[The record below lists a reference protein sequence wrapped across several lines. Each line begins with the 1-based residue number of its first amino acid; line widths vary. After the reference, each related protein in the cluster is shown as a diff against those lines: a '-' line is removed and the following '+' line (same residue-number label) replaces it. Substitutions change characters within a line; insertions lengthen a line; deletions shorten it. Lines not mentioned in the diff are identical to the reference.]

1 MTAPSKQI
9 FDEMKAAAIAVWTEN
24 YSDEFGYVTEKTDR
38 INSINNIED
47 NAMVFFRMFDWVN
60 QGKMIDKLGP
70 EAINYI
76 NENR

>member
-1 MTAPSKQI
+1 METPSKQI
-9 FDEMKAAAIAVWTEN
+9 FDEMKAAAIAVWSEN

-38 INSINNIED
+38 INSLNNIQD
-47 NAMVFFRMFDWVN
+47 NAMVFFRMFDWTN
-60 QGKMIDKLGP
+60 QSKMIDKLGS

>member
-1 MTAPSKQI
+1 METPSKQI
-9 FDEMKAAAIAVWTEN
+9 FDEMKAAAIAVWSEN

-38 INSINNIED
+38 INGITNIQD
-47 NAMVFFRMFDWVN
+47 NAMVFFRMFDWTN
-60 QGKMIDKLGP
+60 QSKMMYKLGP

>member
-1 MTAPSKQI
+1 MAAPSKQI

-38 INSINNIED
+38 INSINNIEH
-47 NAMVFFRMFDWVN
+47 NAMVFFRMFDWTN
-60 QGKMIDKLGP
+60 QGKMMNKLGP

>member
-1 MTAPSKQI
+1 METPSQQI
-9 FDEMKAAAIAVWTEN
+9 FDEMKAAAIAVWSEN

-38 INSINNIED
+38 INSLSNIQD

-60 QGKMIDKLGP
+60 QDKMMNKLGP

>member
-1 MTAPSKQI
+1 MATPSKQI

-38 INSINNIED
+38 INSLSNIED
-47 NAMVFFRMFDWVN
+47 NAMVFFRMFDWIN
-60 QGKMIDKLGP
+60 QGKMMNKLGP

>member
-1 MTAPSKQI
+1 METPSKQI
-9 FDEMKAAAIAVWTEN
+9 FDEMKAAAIAVWSEN

-38 INSINNIED
+38 INGITNIQD
-47 NAMVFFRMFDWVN
+47 NAMVFFRMFDWTN
-60 QGKMIDKLGP
+60 QSKMMYKLGS